1 MYIYTYIPTYMYVY
15 TYIYIYMYM
24 YMYKYK
30 YKYKYK
36 YIHRY
41 TRIGVFMCIY
51 DIYAC
56 ICKRMLYPIGMLVL
70 PYVLQLS

>member
-1 MYIYTYIPTYMYVY
+1 M
-15 TYIYIYMYM
+15 YIYIYYM

-30 YKYKYK
+30 YIY
-36 YIHRY
+36 RY

-56 ICKRMLYPIGMLVL
+56 TCKRMLYPIGMLVL